1 MTHGVMVA
9 LLILVQSVKVRI
21 LMGQH
26 TKMQDSWKS
35 VSCILFLG
43 FGVQNVFASIKLGI
57 RRRIVYDRIEAYRK
71 N

>member
-21 LMGQH
+21 LMGQL
-26 TKMQDSWKS
+26 TKMQSSYKS
-35 VSCILFLG
+35 ALCILFLG
-43 FGVQNVFASIKLGI
+43 FRVQKVFASIKLGI